1 MATDKTALTTAA
13 NRLNALATGLDN
25 RGFAV
30 RVLATGE
37 KLRMWV
43 QNPAAREYS
52 DAVYA
57 WPDDDGDWWL
67 WWSWASPIALMEDV
81 EAAADTIACVLTPH
95 E

>member
-1 MATDKTALTTAA
+1 MAAA
-13 NRLNALATGLDN
+13 DGMQNLAASLDEQ
-25 RGFAV
+25 GFAV
-30 RVLATGE
+30 RILATGE

-43 QNPAAREYS
+43 QNPAVRELS

-67 WWSWASPIALMEDV
+67 WWSWAAKIAPVQDV
-81 EAAADTIACVLTPH
+81 QTAADTIACVLTPH